1 MTAALCPAAPFDQ
14 PGGKEQCCCKRGE
27 ERQIKPIVGGA
38 EADGKI
44 QPSGNPP
51 DMPGQKLESTGSWNQ
66 QQGDQIDDVDHLG
79 TIPEQTEDDGTD
91 QTGEEQRRNEEVKTC
106 GVVYTSIEVQP
117 RQKYADDAAKQ
128 QKQD

>member
-1 MTAALCPAAPFDQ
+1 MSLYLYY
-14 PGGKEQCCCKRGE
+14 GSEG
-27 ERQIKPIVGGA
+27 VG
-38 EADGKI
+38 I
-44 QPSGNPP
+44 
-51 DMPGQKLESTGSWNQ
+51 
-66 QQGDQIDDVDHLG
+66 
-79 TIPEQTEDDGTD
+79 QTEDDGTD

>member
-1 MTAALCPAAPFDQ
+1 M
-14 PGGKEQCCCKRGE
+14 
-27 ERQIKPIVGGA
+27 GGA

-66 QQGDQIDDVDHLG
+66 QQGDQID
-79 TIPEQTEDDGTD
+79 E
-91 QTGEEQRRNEEVKTC
+91 
-106 GVVYTSIEVQP
+106 VYTSIEVQP
-117 RQKYADDAAKQ
+117 RQKYADNAAKQ